1 MKLYI
6 WIPLMFVLLQFAS
19 HVVVA
24 AELNAPISPE
34 DKATFDQILTPVM
47 KVYNFVKY
55 AASVVAV
62 IFMLFAGISYMTSG
76 SDIRKRDTAKN
87 IAAYVLIGLF
97 VIWAAPFAVNYLAA

>member
-6 WIPLMFVLLQFAS
+6 LIPLMFVLLQLGTHS
-19 HVVVA
+19 VVA
-24 AELNAPISPE
+24 AELDSSISAE

-62 IFMLFAGISYMTSG
+62 IFMLFAGISYMSSG
-76 SDIRKRDTAKN
+76 NDIRKRDTAKN
-87 IAAYVLIGLF
+87 MATYVVIGLF
-97 VIWAAPFAVNYLAA
+97 IVWAAPFAVTYMVS